1 MPPLVYRLI
10 AVGVILT
17 SVEADGRPDHLWSRR
32 PRGSAGRS
40 SPKCAGFL
48 VHGVR
53 ALRPWHRGRSGPRIR
68 GRLLFDG
75 AHLTALELADPD
87 GPPAFRGADH
97 RAEHELE
104 HGLLAAGAGDD
115 LEPPGT
121 GLVVPTSRA
130 TAIAALLRR
139 CILEWGVPEAVRTDE
154 GEDYTSRHVLGVLT
168 DLEIEHRPC
177 PPYTPEAK
185 PFVER
190 FLGTLTR
197 DLFASLPGFSGH
209 DVTQA
214 QARRSR
220 KSFATRRAERARIK
234 ESGEDDTVIY
244 GAALSAEELKA
255 RCVSCCAPSMAAGRI
270 AASAVSRSS
279 PAAPRGP
286 SRYARSTTSAR
297 WTPCSRSRPA
307 ASSPCPARARGIR
320 RQRSPKPD
328 GRRRRGQRPTRPPF
342 ANAHRNKRIP
352 GRRRGAVPE
361 KRGGLIIGTV
371 TTFDTPPRQKR
382 DRAGCGLALVADE
395 TIRMRS
401 PAANRST
408 VASGSRSTW

>member
-1 MPPLVYRLI
+1 M
-10 AVGVILT
+10 
-17 SVEADGRPDHLWSRR
+17 VE
-32 PRGSAGRS
+32 
-40 SPKCAGFL
+40 
-48 VHGVR
+48 
-53 ALRPWHRGRSGPRIR
+53 
-68 GRLLFDG
+68 LLSDG

-130 TAIAALLRR
+130 TAIAALLRH

-154 GEDYTSRHVLGVLT
+154 GKDYTSRHVLGVLA

-209 DVTQA
+209 DVAQA
-214 QARRSR
+214 QARRPR

-244 GAALSAEELKA
+244 GAALSAEELQA
-255 RCVSCCAPSMAAGRI
+255 RCVSCCDTIYGRWPHSGLGGISPFACRASWAEPVRQVHDERALDALLAEPAGRVFALPCQGKGHQTPALTQAGRTAKAGAKANKAAVSPTHTATSASLAAAG
-270 AASAVSRSS
+270 
-279 PAAPRGP
+279 
-286 SRYARSTTSAR
+286 
-297 WTPCSRSRPA
+297 
-307 ASSPCPARARGIR
+307 
-320 RQRSPKPD
+320 
-328 GRRRRGQRPTRPPF
+328 
-342 ANAHRNKRIP
+342 
-352 GRRRGAVPE
+352 
-361 KRGGLIIGTV
+361 
-371 TTFDTPPRQKR
+371 
-382 DRAGCGLALVADE
+382 ALFLKDE
-395 TIRMRS
+395 ED
-401 PAANRST
+401 
-408 VASGSRSTW
+408 

>member
-1 MPPLVYRLI
+1 M
-10 AVGVILT
+10 
-17 SVEADGRPDHLWSRR
+17 VE
-32 PRGSAGRS
+32 
-40 SPKCAGFL
+40 
-48 VHGVR
+48 
-53 ALRPWHRGRSGPRIR
+53 
-68 GRLLFDG
+68 LLFDG

-87 GPPAFRGADH
+87 DPPAFRGADH

-130 TAIAALLRR
+130 TAIAALLRH

-154 GEDYTSRHVLGVLT
+154 GKDYTSRHVLGVLA

-197 DLFASLPGFSGH
+197 DLFATLPGFSGH
-209 DVTQA
+209 DVAQA

-244 GAALSAEELKA
+244 GAALSAEELQA
-255 RCVSCCAPSMAAGRI
+255 RCVSCCDTIYGRWPHSGLGGISPFARRASWAEPVRQVHDERALDALLAEPAGRVFALPCQGKGHQTPALTQAGRTAKAGAKANKAAVSPTHTATSASLAAAG
-270 AASAVSRSS
+270 
-279 PAAPRGP
+279 
-286 SRYARSTTSAR
+286 
-297 WTPCSRSRPA
+297 
-307 ASSPCPARARGIR
+307 
-320 RQRSPKPD
+320 
-328 GRRRRGQRPTRPPF
+328 
-342 ANAHRNKRIP
+342 
-352 GRRRGAVPE
+352 
-361 KRGGLIIGTV
+361 
-371 TTFDTPPRQKR
+371 
-382 DRAGCGLALVADE
+382 ALFLKDE
-395 TIRMRS
+395 ED
-401 PAANRST
+401 
-408 VASGSRSTW
+408 